1 LQWKKTFLFLP
12 GKETEMGPSHF
23 SVPVQVVKAADIVQL
38 VLGPLYWLNENK
50 TKKGSVSNYVF
61 PDRDSLV

>member
-1 LQWKKTFLFLP
+1 
-12 GKETEMGPSHF
+12 M
-23 SVPVQVVKAADIVQL
+23 PVQVLKAADIVQL

-61 PDRDSLV
+61 PDRDGLV